1 MEDKIKKVMS
11 DVFGIHVSQINDEST
26 PDNIENWDSF
36 NQMNLIVSLEEEF
49 GITFTDDE
57 IVEMISYPLIRLILR
72 NMLNID
78 SPSG

>member
-1 MEDKIKKVMS
+1 
-11 DVFGIHVSQINDEST
+11 
-26 PDNIENWDSF
+26 
-36 NQMNLIVSLEEEF
+36 MNLIVSLEEEF